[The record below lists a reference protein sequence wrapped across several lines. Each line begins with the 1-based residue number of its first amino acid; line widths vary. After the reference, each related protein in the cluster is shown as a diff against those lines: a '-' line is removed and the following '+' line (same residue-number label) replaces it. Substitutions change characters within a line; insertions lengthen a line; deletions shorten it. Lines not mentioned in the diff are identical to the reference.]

1 MNSFLAFL
9 WILSCALILCQWFVL
24 LSVRRYLFGAATEI
38 GRLHAYAL
46 LILLG
51 VINVGGVVLSMNSR
65 WFPMEPFYQKAAAVI
80 FFSYLGFALVMAL
93 YFGLMRLVEAT
104 ANLVQ
109 RTFRSS
115 VSVSHVGRL
124 AVDERGCLARSSG
137 PQNAPDVASD
147 AKKDYG
153 TRAEELCGQPE
164 GSRTPQSS
172 PTCAADITNGVLE
185 RRTVLKM
192 AAAGGLLA
200 GTAMLGEGIVE
211 AYQQPV
217 TEEWDFEHPML
228 SGLTR
233 PLTIVHATDF
243 HFGMFLDVDD
253 LAALVDR
260 LNRIEGDA
268 LVLTGDIYH
277 SPLTPVEKSVPI
289 LKRLKSRQIGNFA
302 VLGNHEFY
310 AGVTRSL
317 AALEEARI
325 KVLRNEWYTYAEGRT
340 RVHIGGIDDPVKNWL
355 TGASF
360 PKFAYLMKIIPREP
374 GFRLL
379 LSHRPTILPEAAK
392 AHIDLVL
399 SGHTH
404 GGQIILPSFSRR
416 RGVSVARLISP
427 FTHGWYRI
435 GGAKMYLNRGVGL
448 TFVPWRINCPP
459 EIAVFRLGNG
469 NAHV

>member
-1 MNSFLAFL
+1 MS
-9 WILSCALILCQWFVL
+9 
-24 LSVRRYLFGAATEI
+24 
-38 GRLHAYAL
+38 
-46 LILLG
+46 
-51 VINVGGVVLSMNSR
+51 GGVSH
-65 WFPMEPFYQKAAAVI
+65 
-80 FFSYLGFALVMAL
+80 
-93 YFGLMRLVEAT
+93 EARRPKIR
-104 ANLVQ
+104 
-109 RTFRSS
+109 RTR
-115 VSVSHVGRL
+115 R
-124 AVDERGCLARSSG
+124 AT
-137 PQNAPDVASD
+137 Q
-147 AKKDYG
+147 KKDYG
-153 TRAEELCGQPE
+153 TRAEELCGQMQGKRASE
-164 GSRTPQSS
+164 SS
-172 PTCAADITNGVLE
+172 STSPADITNGVLG

-211 AYQQPV
+211 AYQQPI

-228 SGLTR
+228 SGFTR

-277 SPLTPVEKSVPI
+277 SPLTPIEKSVPI
-289 LKRLKSRQIGNFA
+289 LERLKSRQIGNFA

-340 RVHIGGIDDPVKNWL
+340 RLHIGGIDDPVKNWL

-360 PKFAYLMKIIPREP
+360 PKFAYLMKIIPQEP

-435 GGAKMYLNRGVGL
+435 GDAKMYLNRGVGL